1 MKAVMWTDV
10 FQIIMM
16 FVGLSASLIK
26 GIIDIGGIKKV
37 IEINWKYER
46 IEFLM

>member
-1 MKAVMWTDV
+1 MWTDV

-16 FVGLSASLIK
+16 FVGLSSSLIK
-26 GIIDIGGIKKV
+26 GIIDIGGIRKV

-46 IEFLM
+46 IEFLV